1 MVRLFKLVR
10 TTAFLVVLCV
20 SLATTAVSLGVWA
33 VSLTAQVTTMTA
45 SAAAAAIAHR
55 KAIAA
60 AVLRTKAKA
69 RLRRA
74 LVVVPVAGIAAA
86 IAFEREDYLEWKQDN
101 PDGDLEAY
109 GCEVSAVSAEVVDDV
124 LQDLPEQVRPSRDWL
139 LSRLPECAA
148 APAAEEQSARF
159 QHACHSCRR
168 AARSGHWRA
177 RHADL
182 PDHQSF
188 VFDDRSCRLA
198 VRPAR
203 PSATSTPAS

>member
-1 MVRLFKLVR
+1 MFEILKLMR
-10 TTAFLVVLCV
+10 TTAFLAVLCV

-45 SAAAAAIAHR
+45 SAAAAAIANR

-86 IAFEREDYLEWKQDN
+86 IAFEREDYLEWKEDN

-109 GCEVSAVSAEVVDDV
+109 GCEVGVVSAEVVDDV
-124 LQDLPEQVRPSRDWL
+124 LRDLPERVRPSRDWL
-139 LSRLPECAA
+139 LSRLPECEKQA
-148 APAAEEQSARF
+148 
-159 QHACHSCRR
+159 
-168 AARSGHWRA
+168 G
-177 RHADL
+177 
-182 PDHQSF
+182 
-188 VFDDRSCRLA
+188 
-198 VRPAR
+198 
-203 PSATSTPAS
+203 

>member
-10 TTAFLVVLCV
+10 TTAFLAVLCV

-45 SAAAAAIAHR
+45 SAAVAAIANR

-101 PDGDLEAY
+101 PDGDLETY

-139 LSRLPECAA
+139 LSRLPECAT
-148 APAAEEQSARF
+148 
-159 QHACHSCRR
+159 
-168 AARSGHWRA
+168 
-177 RHADL
+177 
-182 PDHQSF
+182 PD
-188 VFDDRSCRLA
+188 VER
-198 VRPAR
+198 
-203 PSATSTPAS
+203 

>member
-1 MVRLFKLVR
+1 MIRIFKLMR
-10 TTAFLVVLCV
+10 TTAFLAVLCV

-101 PDGDLEAY
+101 PDGDLETY
-109 GCEVSAVSAEVVDDV
+109 GCELSAVSAEVVDDV

-139 LSRLPECAA
+139 LSRMPDCAETA
-148 APAAEEQSARF
+148 AQ
-159 QHACHSCRR
+159 
-168 AARSGHWRA
+168 
-177 RHADL
+177 L
-182 PDHQSF
+182 
-188 VFDDRSCRLA
+188 
-198 VRPAR
+198 
-203 PSATSTPAS
+203 

>member
-74 LVVVPVAGIAAA
+74 LVVVPVAGM
-86 IAFEREDYLEWKQDN
+86 
-101 PDGDLEAY
+101 
-109 GCEVSAVSAEVVDDV
+109 VSTP
-124 LQDLPEQVRPSRDWL
+124 LPFTLVPSPTRP
-139 LSRLPECAA
+139 
-148 APAAEEQSARF
+148 
-159 QHACHSCRR
+159 
-168 AARSGHWRA
+168 
-177 RHADL
+177 
-182 PDHQSF
+182 
-188 VFDDRSCRLA
+188 
-198 VRPAR
+198 PAR
-203 PSATSTPAS
+203 AQHRSIRPRRLSSTMPSTQLICLHCARSATSTPAS

>member
-1 MVRLFKLVR
+1 
-10 TTAFLVVLCV
+10 
-20 SLATTAVSLGVWA
+20 
-33 VSLTAQVTTMTA
+33 MTA
-45 SAAAAAIAHR
+45 SAAAAAIANR

-139 LSRLPECAA
+139 LSRLPECEK
-148 APAAEEQSARF
+148 PA
-159 QHACHSCRR
+159 
-168 AARSGHWRA
+168 G
-177 RHADL
+177 
-182 PDHQSF
+182 
-188 VFDDRSCRLA
+188 
-198 VRPAR
+198 
-203 PSATSTPAS
+203 